1 MSEEMTLFAKTE
13 ETDYVEADVQDSSS
27 EKYLLFLS
35 NGICYGVNADI
46 VKEIITEI
54 TITHL
59 PMLPK
64 HLSGVYNLRGL
75 IIPIVDFRLL
85 LDQEPSQEHCT
96 VVLDIEG
103 TQIGVLADSVD
114 RMVDIEKDSIVPV
127 PHQGHVDGQKLI
139 SGMCSLP
146 GDSGTMMI
154 VDFSLLLHEQ

>member
-75 IIPIVDFRLL
+75 NIHCDFRLCSTRSPPGAL
-85 LDQEPSQEHCT
+85 HRRSRHR
-96 VVLDIEG
+96 G
-103 TQIGVLADSVD
+103 TRFCSRTRR
-114 RMVDIEKDSIVPV
+114 RMVDIEKT
-127 PHQGHVDGQKLI
+127 H
-139 SGMCSLP
+139 
-146 GDSGTMMI
+146 
-154 VDFSLLLHEQ
+154 